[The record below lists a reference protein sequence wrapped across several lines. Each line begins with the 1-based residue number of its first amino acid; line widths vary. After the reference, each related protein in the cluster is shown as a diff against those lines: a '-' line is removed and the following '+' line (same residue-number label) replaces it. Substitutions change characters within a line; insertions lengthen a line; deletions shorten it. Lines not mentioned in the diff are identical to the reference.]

1 VTDQRRPTFA
11 AVIAHADEPEMLER
25 CIVHHLAIGVD
36 AVFVSLNLDDEESAR
51 VAARFAG
58 EHVRVERVGGYARD
72 PFDYFTSAQAAVVAW
87 RAPDW
92 VLFVDSDEF
101 WLPACGH
108 IAGIGELE
116 SSDAFSVQRF
126 NVPPVRSRGGT
137 VLAVDVADL
146 HLPVVGVR
154 HLMDAAFLADHPETS
169 WISAAI
175 VPKLMVRPRVAATIK
190 LGAHEFT
197 SRIENPRI
205 TAPRDLLIVHLP
217 FTTEA
222 RFRRKVAAIRAM
234 LAAHGARLRG
244 GEGWHWRRWLTIDD
258 EGRLGAEFDAQLVAE
273 ENVAA
278 LIASG
283 DLTTPARL
291 FADDRLA
298 LA

>member
-36 AVFVSLNLDDEESAR
+36 AVFVSLNLDDEPSAR

-58 EHVRVERVGGYARD
+58 ERVRFERVGGEGLD
-72 PFDYFTSAQAAVVAW
+72 PFGYFTAAQTAVTAW
-87 RAPDW
+87 RNPDW

-101 WLPACGH
+101 WIPACGG
-108 IAGIGELE
+108 IAGIGELDL
-116 SSDAFSVQRF
+116 SDAFSVQRF
-126 NVPPVRSRGGT
+126 NAPPVRSPDGVVR
-137 VLAVDVADL
+137 VPDVADPN
-146 HLPVVGVR
+146 LPVVGTR
-154 HLMDAAFLADHPETS
+154 HPMDAAFLADHPETS

-175 VPKLMVRPRVAATIK
+175 VPKLMVRPRVAETIK
-190 LGAHEFT
+190 IGAHEFV

-234 LAAHGARLRG
+234 LTAHGARLRG
-244 GEGWHWRRWLTIDD
+244 GEGWHWRRWLAIDD
-258 EGRLGAEFDAQLVAE
+258 DGLLGAEFDAQVVAE

-278 LIASG
+278 LIAAG
-283 DLTTPARL
+283 MLTTPAGI
-291 FADDRLA
+291 FADGRLA
-298 LA
+298 VA